1 VTQRRHRKR
10 ERPISGPREP
20 VTLELT
26 GVAHGGEAI
35 GRHEGRV
42 FFVPYGLPGETVV
55 AEIVQDKADY
65 ARAEIVEIAEASPD
79 RVTAPCAYF
88 GACGGCQWQHA
99 SYEAQLR
106 FKRGIVA
113 EQLRRIGHFEDSERL
128 VLPTIGMADPYH
140 YRNHARF
147 TVGRRFGELCFTRSG
162 THQLLRI
169 DHCWLMEPTIDAILA
184 RLQRRL
190 PGFRAHQLSIR
201 VGANTGDLLVN
212 PELPELGEP
221 VPISEE
227 ERERTHD
234 AFGASSERP
243 FGLGVAAE
251 QPIEEYATLWPSDEI
266 PAGQTELYEELLGRR
281 FRVAAPAFFQ
291 VNTRREQRGPD
302 FPTPEIVARFGDLI
316 SGDGLSIAETL
327 VLLGIDRLDPQSDD
341 VVVDAYCGVGTFS
354 AVLAPFVR
362 EVIGIEESPAAVKDA
377 DQNCRDLPN
386 LRFIAGKVE
395 DVLPKLTER
404 PTKVLLDPARVGC
417 ERPVLDSL
425 IAAQPERIVY
435 VSCEPATLARD
446 LAILR
451 EGGYTLESVQPLD
464 MFPQTYHVESVSL
477 LTR

>member
-1 VTQRRHRKR
+1 MAKGRRQRPRQ
-10 ERPISGPREP
+10 PTGPRER

-42 FFVPYGLPGETVV
+42 FFVPFGLPGETVV
-55 AEIVQDKADY
+55 AEITQDKADY
-65 ARAEIVEIAEASPD
+65 ARAEIVEIVDASRE

-99 SYEAQLR
+99 SYEAQLQ

-113 EQLRRIGHFEDSERL
+113 EQLRRIGHFEDADAL
-128 VLPTIGMADPYH
+128 VLPTIGMAEPWH

-162 THQLLRI
+162 TRQLLRI
-169 DHCWLMEPTIDAILA
+169 DHCWLMQPTIDAILA
-184 RLQRRL
+184 RAQRRL

-201 VGANTGDLLVN
+201 VSASTGDLLVN
-212 PELPELGEP
+212 PELPPLGEP
-221 VPISEE
+221 IPLPEE
-227 ERERTHD
+227 DGEPR
-234 AFGASSERP
+234 FGAFDPTAERP
-243 FGLGVAAE
+243 HGLGVAPE
-251 QPIEEYATLWPSDEI
+251 QPVEEYAARWPEDQEI
-266 PAGQTELYEELLGRR
+266 PSGQTELYEELLGRR

-291 VNTRREQRGPD
+291 VNTRREQRGSE
-302 FPTPEIVARFGDLI
+302 FPSPEIVERFGHLI
-316 SGDGLSIAETL
+316 SPDGLSIAETL
-327 VLLGIDRLDPQSDD
+327 VLLGLDRLDLQSDD
-341 VVVDAYCGVGTFS
+341 VVVDAYSGVGTFAAIMS
-354 AVLAPFVR
+354 PFVR
-362 EVIGIEESPAAVKDA
+362 EAIGIEESPAAVKDA
-377 DQNCRDLPN
+377 EQNCSDLPN

-395 DVLPKLTER
+395 DALPKLTER

-417 ERPVLDSL
+417 ERPVLDAL

-451 EGGYTLESVQPLD
+451 EGGYTLQSVQPLD